1 MHSFVKDVFLNNVL
15 FQVHFNEYYAPGG
28 TRYFV
33 YASSRVG
40 NPCSF
45 NMERENGVWKII
57 DAPKVEEHFII
68 NEKKFSDAI
77 NDYLNGIRDQTG

>member
-1 MHSFVKDVFLNNVL
+1 
-15 FQVHFNEYYAPGG
+15 
-28 TRYFV
+28 
-33 YASSRVG
+33 
-40 NPCSF
+40 
-45 NMERENGVWKII
+45 MERENGVWKII